1 MLPAVVELQAE
12 SDHRSEVGVRG
23 AGSVYKHHVRGQFL
37 PSRFSF
43 GPLLFTSST
52 VPQAIMLST
61 RECVRFSVR
70 AAQYIKIQLSS
81 QYGLVL

>member
-37 PSRFSF
+37 RLFCRVGF
-43 GPLLFTSST
+43 LLDLCSLYLQQFPKQSCFQL
-52 VPQAIMLST
+52 VC
-61 RECVRFSVR
+61 EYVSV
-70 AAQYIKIQLSS
+70 
-81 QYGLVL
+81 